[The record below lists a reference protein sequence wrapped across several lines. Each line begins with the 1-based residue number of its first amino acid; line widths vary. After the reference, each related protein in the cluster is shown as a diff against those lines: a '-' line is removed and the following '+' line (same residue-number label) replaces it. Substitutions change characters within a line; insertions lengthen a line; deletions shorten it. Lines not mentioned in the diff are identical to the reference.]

1 MRWSIKHT
9 MYDSLVHASNAR
21 KLYEWA
27 TEPKQLKLF
36 LDGDHNEHKK
46 EKNIHHNPR
55 KQTIL

>member
-46 EKNIHHNPR
+46 
-55 KQTIL
+55 